1 MKKANIEMYFSISH
15 NTRNPQCVIELN
27 VMMAINLALESVQK
41 RNTEKSMKNKLIN
54 DYYRYKGF
62 IIYLETEE

>member
-1 MKKANIEMYFSISH
+1 MPM
-15 NTRNPQCVIELN
+15 
-27 VMMAINLALESVQK
+27 NLALEGVQK